1 MTAVT
6 VVSNA
11 SSESSMSSKKWYVIQ
26 TYSGYEKK
34 VRETI
39 YQRVKDHN
47 MEAFMGEILIPT
59 ESVTEV
65 KSDGKQRVR
74 QRSSYPG
81 YVFVQMEFNEE
92 LWHVVKNTPKVTG
105 IVGNQKP
112 REMRES
118 EVNAVRRVMEE
129 GVVRPKPKVNFAVGD
144 EIKVTDGAFANFSG
158 NVEEVNLEKQRL
170 KVKVS
175 IFGRAT
181 PIELEFS
188 QVAKIDKRA

>member
-1 MTAVT
+1 VTAVT

-11 SSESSMSSKKWYVIQ
+11 SSESSMSSKKWYVNQ

-144 EIKVTDGAFANFSG
+144 EIMVVVTEVDRQGR
-158 NVEEVNLEKQRL
+158 VNLSRRAAMQRH
-170 KVKVS
+170 K
-175 IFGRAT
+175 AA
-181 PIELEFS
+181 PQE
-188 QVAKIDKRA
+188 